1 MSKKQIIKRLLQI
14 VIVLIGISFITFAL
28 TFMSPGD
35 PVRNMYTATGVMPTE
50 EMVQETREEL
60 GLNDPFLVQ
69 YTRWLKNCLKG
80 DFGKSYS
87 LNKPVTELLAARL
100 WPTLKLTLMAM
111 ILMLVIS
118 VPLGMLSA
126 IYKDKWIDYLVRGI
140 TFLGCAMPNFW
151 VGLLLMLAFC
161 VYINAFPVISSA
173 GDFKSLFLPA
183 LTLAIAMSSKYTRQ
197 VRTAVLDEL
206 SQDYVIGAQAR
217 GVKKSKIIWGNVF
230 PNSLLPLIT
239 MFGLS
244 IGSLLGG
251 TSVVEVIFS
260 YPGLG
265 NLAVSAITSSDYN
278 LIQGYV
284 LWLALIYMVINLI
297 VDASYVGTVTGVLAG
312 YFGGVIDAVIMRIA
326 DMMLAFP
333 GLVLALAVAG
343 IMGAS
348 IKNAIIA
355 IVVVSWTKY
364 ARLARSLVMKIRD
377 RDYVS
382 AAIVTGSKTPYML
395 FRYMLPNALPTLII
409 TAATDIGS
417 MMLELAAMSFLGFG
431 AKPPAPEWGYMLN
444 EGRACMQSA
453 PWLMIFPGL
462 AIFVVVVVFNMLGDS
477 IRDILDPRNE

>member
-1 MSKKQIIKRLLQI
+1 MKKKNRFLANKTFVVFSILAVCIILTA
-14 VIVLIGISFITFAL
+14 VFAPVV
-28 TFMSPGD
+28 TRGVD
-35 PVRNMYTATGVMPTE
+35 P
-50 EMVQETREEL
+50 
-60 GLNDPFLVQ
+60 
-69 YTRWLKNCLKG
+69 LKG
-80 DFGKSYS
+80 SLVDALLPPCKEHIFGTDKMGRDIFSRVIYG
-87 LNKPVTELLAARL
+87 AR
-100 WPTLKLTLMAM
+100 A
-111 ILMLVIS
+111 S
-118 VPLGMLSA
+118 LSA
-126 IYKDKWIDYLVRGI
+126 
-140 TFLGCAMPNFW
+140 TF
-151 VGLLLMLAFC
+151 
-161 VYINAFPVISSA
+161 
-173 GDFKSLFLPA
+173 
-183 LTLAIAMSSKYTRQ
+183 
-197 VRTAVLDEL
+197 
-206 SQDYVIGAQAR
+206 
-217 GVKKSKIIWGNVF
+217 GVV
-230 PNSLLPLIT
+230 
-239 MFGLS
+239 
-244 IGSLLGG
+244 
-251 TSVVEVIFS
+251 
-260 YPGLG
+260 
-265 NLAVSAITSSDYN
+265 
-278 LIQGYV
+278 
-284 LWLALIYMVINLI
+284 ALIFL
-297 VDASYVGTVTGVLAG
+297 VGTVTGVLAG

-382 AAIVTGSKTPYML
+382 AAIVTGSKTPNML

>member
-1 MSKKQIIKRLLQI
+1 MKKKNRFLANKTFVVFSILAVCIILTA
-14 VIVLIGISFITFAL
+14 VFAPVV
-28 TFMSPGD
+28 TRGVD
-35 PVRNMYTATGVMPTE
+35 P
-50 EMVQETREEL
+50 
-60 GLNDPFLVQ
+60 
-69 YTRWLKNCLKG
+69 LKG
-80 DFGKSYS
+80 SLVDALLPACKEHIFGTDKMGRDIFSRVIYG
-87 LNKPVTELLAARL
+87 AR
-100 WPTLKLTLMAM
+100 A
-111 ILMLVIS
+111 S
-118 VPLGMLSA
+118 LSA
-126 IYKDKWIDYLVRGI
+126 
-140 TFLGCAMPNFW
+140 TF
-151 VGLLLMLAFC
+151 
-161 VYINAFPVISSA
+161 
-173 GDFKSLFLPA
+173 
-183 LTLAIAMSSKYTRQ
+183 
-197 VRTAVLDEL
+197 
-206 SQDYVIGAQAR
+206 
-217 GVKKSKIIWGNVF
+217 GVV
-230 PNSLLPLIT
+230 
-239 MFGLS
+239 
-244 IGSLLGG
+244 
-251 TSVVEVIFS
+251 
-260 YPGLG
+260 
-265 NLAVSAITSSDYN
+265 
-278 LIQGYV
+278 
-284 LWLALIYMVINLI
+284 ALIFL
-297 VDASYVGTVTGVLAG
+297 VGTVTGVLAG

>member
-1 MSKKQIIKRLLQI
+1 MKKKNRFLANKTFVVFSILAVCIILTA
-14 VIVLIGISFITFAL
+14 VFAPVV
-28 TFMSPGD
+28 TRGVD
-35 PVRNMYTATGVMPTE
+35 P
-50 EMVQETREEL
+50 
-60 GLNDPFLVQ
+60 
-69 YTRWLKNCLKG
+69 LKG
-80 DFGKSYS
+80 SLVDALLPPCKEHIFGTDKMGRDIFSRVIYG
-87 LNKPVTELLAARL
+87 AR
-100 WPTLKLTLMAM
+100 A
-111 ILMLVIS
+111 S
-118 VPLGMLSA
+118 LSA
-126 IYKDKWIDYLVRGI
+126 
-140 TFLGCAMPNFW
+140 TF
-151 VGLLLMLAFC
+151 
-161 VYINAFPVISSA
+161 
-173 GDFKSLFLPA
+173 
-183 LTLAIAMSSKYTRQ
+183 
-197 VRTAVLDEL
+197 
-206 SQDYVIGAQAR
+206 
-217 GVKKSKIIWGNVF
+217 GVV
-230 PNSLLPLIT
+230 
-239 MFGLS
+239 
-244 IGSLLGG
+244 
-251 TSVVEVIFS
+251 
-260 YPGLG
+260 
-265 NLAVSAITSSDYN
+265 
-278 LIQGYV
+278 
-284 LWLALIYMVINLI
+284 ALISL
-297 VDASYVGTVTGVLAG
+297 VGTVTGVLAG

>member
-1 MSKKQIIKRLLQI
+1 MKKKNRFLANKTFVVFSILAVCIILTA
-14 VIVLIGISFITFAL
+14 VFAPVV
-28 TFMSPGD
+28 TRGVD
-35 PVRNMYTATGVMPTE
+35 P
-50 EMVQETREEL
+50 
-60 GLNDPFLVQ
+60 
-69 YTRWLKNCLKG
+69 LKG
-80 DFGKSYS
+80 SLVDALLPPCKEHIFGTDKMGRDIFSRVIYG
-87 LNKPVTELLAARL
+87 AR
-100 WPTLKLTLMAM
+100 A
-111 ILMLVIS
+111 S
-118 VPLGMLSA
+118 LSA
-126 IYKDKWIDYLVRGI
+126 
-140 TFLGCAMPNFW
+140 TF
-151 VGLLLMLAFC
+151 
-161 VYINAFPVISSA
+161 
-173 GDFKSLFLPA
+173 
-183 LTLAIAMSSKYTRQ
+183 
-197 VRTAVLDEL
+197 
-206 SQDYVIGAQAR
+206 
-217 GVKKSKIIWGNVF
+217 GVV
-230 PNSLLPLIT
+230 
-239 MFGLS
+239 
-244 IGSLLGG
+244 
-251 TSVVEVIFS
+251 
-260 YPGLG
+260 
-265 NLAVSAITSSDYN
+265 
-278 LIQGYV
+278 
-284 LWLALIYMVINLI
+284 ALIFL
-297 VDASYVGTVTGVLAG
+297 VGTVTGVLAG

-477 IRDILDPRNE
+477 IRDILDPRNK

>member
-1 MSKKQIIKRLLQI
+1 MKKKNRFLANKTFVVFSILAVCIILTA
-14 VIVLIGISFITFAL
+14 VFAPVV
-28 TFMSPGD
+28 TRGVD
-35 PVRNMYTATGVMPTE
+35 P
-50 EMVQETREEL
+50 
-60 GLNDPFLVQ
+60 
-69 YTRWLKNCLKG
+69 LKG
-80 DFGKSYS
+80 SLVDALLPPCKEHIFGTDKMGRDIFSRVIYG
-87 LNKPVTELLAARL
+87 AR
-100 WPTLKLTLMAM
+100 A
-111 ILMLVIS
+111 S
-118 VPLGMLSA
+118 LSA
-126 IYKDKWIDYLVRGI
+126 
-140 TFLGCAMPNFW
+140 TF
-151 VGLLLMLAFC
+151 
-161 VYINAFPVISSA
+161 
-173 GDFKSLFLPA
+173 
-183 LTLAIAMSSKYTRQ
+183 
-197 VRTAVLDEL
+197 
-206 SQDYVIGAQAR
+206 
-217 GVKKSKIIWGNVF
+217 GVV
-230 PNSLLPLIT
+230 
-239 MFGLS
+239 
-244 IGSLLGG
+244 
-251 TSVVEVIFS
+251 
-260 YPGLG
+260 
-265 NLAVSAITSSDYN
+265 
-278 LIQGYV
+278 
-284 LWLALIYMVINLI
+284 ALIFL
-297 VDASYVGTVTGVLAG
+297 VGTVTVVLAG

>member
-1 MSKKQIIKRLLQI
+1 MKKKNRFLANKTFVVFSILAVCIILAA
-14 VIVLIGISFITFAL
+14 VFAPVV
-28 TFMSPGD
+28 TRGVD
-35 PVRNMYTATGVMPTE
+35 P
-50 EMVQETREEL
+50 
-60 GLNDPFLVQ
+60 
-69 YTRWLKNCLKG
+69 LKG
-80 DFGKSYS
+80 SLVDALLPPCKEHIFGTDQMGRDIFSRVIYG
-87 LNKPVTELLAARL
+87 AR
-100 WPTLKLTLMAM
+100 A
-111 ILMLVIS
+111 S
-118 VPLGMLSA
+118 LSA
-126 IYKDKWIDYLVRGI
+126 
-140 TFLGCAMPNFW
+140 TF
-151 VGLLLMLAFC
+151 
-161 VYINAFPVISSA
+161 
-173 GDFKSLFLPA
+173 
-183 LTLAIAMSSKYTRQ
+183 
-197 VRTAVLDEL
+197 
-206 SQDYVIGAQAR
+206 
-217 GVKKSKIIWGNVF
+217 GVV
-230 PNSLLPLIT
+230 
-239 MFGLS
+239 
-244 IGSLLGG
+244 
-251 TSVVEVIFS
+251 
-260 YPGLG
+260 
-265 NLAVSAITSSDYN
+265 
-278 LIQGYV
+278 
-284 LWLALIYMVINLI
+284 ALIFL
-297 VDASYVGTVTGVLAG
+297 VGTVTGVLAG